1 MKVGSNTV
9 SNVVSKGQEFFKNIL
24 DKLNLKKKAIA
35 FCVENWS
42 QFKSWVKYSL
52 SLKKNGSGG
61 YPSCPDEH
69 EYNNPETIG
78 ELIKREKE
86 VALQA
91 ESDAEEKLS
100 SSDAQEEAVSSDKTG
115 PVRIEII
122 DYDHGEASAKDAL
135 VSVFNL
141 GFDQAGEMLN
151 NLPVCLY
158 ISEEELVEADQILFD
173 AGITFAVL

>member
-42 QFKSWVKYSL
+42 QFKNWLKYAL

-61 YPSCPDEH
+61 YPSCPDGH
-69 EYNNPETIG
+69 EYKEPVTIG
-78 ELIKREKE
+78 ELISNKINSEP
-86 VALQA
+86 
-91 ESDAEEKLS
+91 EEDKLS

-141 GFDQAGEMLN
+141 GFDQAVEMLN
-151 NLPVCLY
+151 NLPACLY